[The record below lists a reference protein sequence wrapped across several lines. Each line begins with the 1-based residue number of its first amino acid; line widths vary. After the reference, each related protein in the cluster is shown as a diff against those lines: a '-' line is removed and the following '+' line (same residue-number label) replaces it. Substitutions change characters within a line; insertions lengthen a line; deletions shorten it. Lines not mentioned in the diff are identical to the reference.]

1 AGWEFYGG
9 DAGGQRFSPAAQITP
24 ANVKALSIAWTW
36 SSGDMAS
43 KGAAMKRAAFE
54 ATPILAEG
62 RLYICSPFDEVAALN
77 PQTGA
82 QIWRFDPKINTH
94 VRYPNDFNCRG
105 VAFWRDDQLPAHP
118 LVQYR
123 VKPPC
128 AAARVFVATNDR
140 RLIALDAATGE
151 ACPRFGD
158 RG

>member
-1 AGWEFYGG
+1 MTKSSWGGVLAAGLALCACSRPVTVPRAAPAPDAGWEFYGG

-82 QIWRFDPKINTH
+82 
-94 VRYPNDFNCRG
+94 
-105 VAFWRDDQLPAHP
+105 
-118 LVQYR
+118 
-123 VKPPC
+123 
-128 AAARVFVATNDR
+128 
-140 RLIALDAATGE
+140 
-151 ACPRFGD
+151 
-158 RG
+158 